1 MKLTMQMT
9 LDGLVRA
16 LRTRAEIGAD
26 ERIEEARRE
35 QQKPQTEDRDE
46 RRT

>member
-9 LDGLVRA
+9 LDGLIRA
-16 LRTRAEIGAD
+16 LRTRAEIAAD

>member
-1 MKLTMQMT
+1 MKLTRQMT

-16 LRTRAEIGAD
+16 LRTRAEIAAD

>member
-9 LDGLVRA
+9 LDGLIRA
-16 LRTRAEIGAD
+16 LRTRAEIAAD

-35 QQKPQTEDRDE
+35 EPKPQTEGRDE
-46 RRT
+46 RRA